1 MKLKEAM
8 NAYLAAETLSREKL
22 PYATAAA
29 IVQVK
34 RETREFAELYLQE
47 ERKLVEAYAE
57 TDENG
62 MIRIDENGRFRC
74 RDGLRAADY
83 EKSRKD
89 LGETEVA
96 VEAQKM
102 RVSAPETI
110 TAEQIEALSAWME
123 FEVET

>member
-74 RDGLRAADY
+74 REGLRAADY

>member
-8 NAYLAAETLSREKL
+8 SAYLAAETLSREKL

-29 IVQVK
+29 IVRVK

-47 ERKLVEAYAE
+47 ERKLAEAYAE
-57 TDENG
+57 TDEDG
-62 MIRIDENGRFRC
+62 MIRIDASGRFRC
-74 RDGLRAADY
+74 REGLRAADY

-96 VEAQKM
+96 VEARKM
-102 RVSAPETI
+102 RVSAPERI
-110 TAEQIEALSAWME
+110 TPEQIEALSPWME
-123 FEVET
+123 FEVEA

>member
-8 NAYLAAETLSREKL
+8 SAYLAAETLSREKL